1 MDILCTN
8 GVKSVMLELVPVFER
23 ARSTKIAVTWG
34 STNALLKDIKG
45 GVGGDVAVLTAEA
58 VDELIEQGKAI
69 SRSRVDLAP
78 SRIGLAVRKGAPPP
92 DLAPPAAPK
101 RARLAA
107 SSDAQSPH

>member
-69 SRSRVDLAP
+69 GGSRLDLARP
-78 SRIGLAVRKGAPPP
+78 RICLSVRTGAEQPDHPPP
-92 DLAPPAAPK
+92 EA
-101 RARLAA
+101 
-107 SSDAQSPH
+107 

>member
-69 SRSRVDLAP
+69 AGRRVDLPP
-78 SRIGLAVRKGAPPP
+78 SRTGVAVRKGAEPP
-92 DLAPPAAPK
+92 DIAPPEAPK
-101 RARLAA
+101 PALTAA
-107 SSDAQSPH
+107 SPVA

>member
-58 VDELIEQGKAI
+58 VDELIEEGKAI
-69 SRSRVDLAP
+69 AGSPVDLAR
-78 SRIGLAVRKGAPPP
+78 SRIGVAGPKGAKRP
-92 DLAPPAAPK
+92 DLGSPGGLK
-101 RARLAA
+101 RAPMVA
-107 SSDAQSPH
+107 SPL

>member
-45 GVGGDVAVLTAEA
+45 GVSGGVAVPSPHAA
-58 VDELIEQGKAI
+58 DELHSHGKA
-69 SRSRVDLAP
+69 VAGNPAYLARTLL
-78 SRIGLAVRKGAPPP
+78 SC
-92 DLAPPAAPK
+92 AAPQRPK
-101 RARLAA
+101 RPNRVSRGGL
-107 SSDAQSPH
+107 